1 MSSSVGIIN
10 DIPNIWKNH
19 VPNHQPDSMMNIDEW
34 WHDHYFNMMIY
45 FNTASLFL
53 FWDFQ

>member
-1 MSSSVGIIN
+1 
-10 DIPNIWKNH
+10 
-19 VPNHQPDSMMNIDEW
+19 MNIDEW

-53 FWDFQ
+53 FLGHSVTVEVTMAVRNKDKWFKTCRGAQSINM